1 VIATGR
7 ADVFASAADRL
18 GKCVVVIWGFP
29 TCYLYV
35 VTALQ
40 SAGVEAWWIHA
51 DRSLARAAFTARGG
65 VDLRFF
71 EKQMDD
77 IEREWLLISSVFGSK
92 VVPGLN
98 VDGTQRTP
106 EELWADMA
114 ADG

>member
-1 VIATGR
+1 
-7 ADVFASAADRL
+7 
-18 GKCVVVIWGFP
+18 
-29 TCYLYV
+29 
-35 VTALQ
+35 
-40 SAGVEAWWIHA
+40 
-51 DRSLARAAFTARGG
+51 
-65 VDLRFF
+65 
-71 EKQMDD
+71 MDD